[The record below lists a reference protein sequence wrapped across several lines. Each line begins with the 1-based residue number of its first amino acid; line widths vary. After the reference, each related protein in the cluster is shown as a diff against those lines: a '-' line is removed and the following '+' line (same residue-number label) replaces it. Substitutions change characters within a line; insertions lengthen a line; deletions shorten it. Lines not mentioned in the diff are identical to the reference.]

1 MIVFYFYLIY
11 YFFFDEKRIYL
22 VSIYFNSYKSIET
35 MSTGNK
41 KRIRNDS
48 DDEEENE
55 ENEEKELS
63 DLKNDNNTSAPLAI
77 EKDKKKK
84 EIEDFGDEND
94 KNENYKNENDKN
106 ENDKNQNI
114 ILGNKTQNI
123 NNNSNDDE
131 SLQKDLQSFLKGNN
145 ILENNVFK
153 NEQFSNTYT
162 NSPSE
167 TNELNNN
174 INNLNENEN
183 KDVEN
188 IVDSILNEEGY
199 KEEMDLS
206 EFKNK
211 KSMVEEKKENI
222 IEKKILI
229 PRDYQLKIYNEAKDR
244 NSIIFM
250 ETGKGKTFLSI
261 MLMSRVLGIDI
272 VENPNIDISKIDKS
286 KKIIFLICDTALVKQ
301 QSEAINKIL
310 GIEVGILQ
318 GKKQKKS
325 KNDYIE
331 FRKLWESKNIFVAI
345 HNVIYKLLSCGFLRF
360 SEISMLIFD
369 ECHHADSSHPY
380 NDIMNEFYFFYKKKN
395 NNTQLPLILGLTASP
410 LKTSIKSDIQLSA
423 YKAFITLSENLD
435 SEIVIDQDEKVLN
448 LELKNENDIEQFL
461 EKEKFIKVLE
471 DNDCKEYKII
481 LLVFKKYL
489 FQNLNKFVI
498 EFLKKNEELKD
509 ILKDFNNFETEYNSF
524 IEEKF
529 KCDSL
534 LTYNDVINRYMKLYE
549 LKNYSSVLRVSEKIQ
564 RQIFLI
570 LHNLDLTCLINY
582 FYRLKNYF
590 LNLIIKKSNEK
601 NIIVEEKDI
610 IPEEIKDLKIVELKQ
625 ILSIFGKTHEKLTE
639 MLEKNIDFRCN
650 RVKQMLNEL
659 EKIFNENSKS
669 KIIIFVENRIVAFY
683 LEGIVTKFLIEK
695 YNNQYK
701 CTTVIGVNKIKNE
714 NGTLFNPSN
723 SIKDLND
730 KINAFNKGEFN
741 VLIGTNA
748 VEEGLDIQSC
758 NIVMVFTELRTPK
771 SYVQMKGRARKEN
784 SKFLVFSCTPENTKK
799 NIQYFI
805 ALNIIMKKIFDD
817 GIRKDFRRKNFI
829 QEKNIDLCYFIETS
843 QAKITSHNCSFFYN
857 EMIQILNNNNL
868 NTKCEI
874 KVDKIKRKVG
884 PNEFDFIGKIKINS
898 AIEGLN
904 KLNNFKTKPRPSKSA
919 AENECKFYFVVI
931 LIKLKKF
938 DDHIKFVR

>member
-1 MIVFYFYLIY
+1 M
-11 YFFFDEKRIYL
+11 
-22 VSIYFNSYKSIET
+22 
-35 MSTGNK
+35 
-41 KRIRNDS
+41 
-48 DDEEENE
+48 
-55 ENEEKELS
+55 
-63 DLKNDNNTSAPLAI
+63 
-77 EKDKKKK
+77 
-84 EIEDFGDEND
+84 
-94 KNENYKNENDKN
+94 
-106 ENDKNQNI
+106 
-114 ILGNKTQNI
+114 GNKTQNK

-167 TNELNNN
+167 TNELKNY
-174 INNLNENEN
+174 INNLNDNENE
-183 KDVEN
+183 DVEN

-199 KEEMDLS
+199 KEEMDFPQ
-206 EFKNK
+206 FKK
-211 KSMVEEKKENI
+211 EKSMVEEKKENI
-222 IEKKILI
+222 IEKKTLI

-301 QSEAINKIL
+301 QSEAISKIL

-509 ILKDFNNFETEYNSF
+509 IVKDFNNFETEYNSF

-582 FYRLKNYF
+582 FNRLKNYF

-601 NIIVEEKDI
+601 NIVVEEKDI

-625 ILSIFGKTHEKLTE
+625 LLSIFGKTNEKLNE

-669 KIIIFVENRIVAFY
+669 KIIIFVENRIVAYY

-741 VLIGTNA
+741 ILIGTNA

-784 SKFLVFSCTPENTKK
+784 SKFLVFSCIPENTKK

-805 ALNIIMKKIFDD
+805 TLNIIMKKIFDD

-829 QEKNIDLCYFIETS
+829 QEKTIDLCYFIETS
-843 QAKITSHNCSFFYN
+843 QAKITSHNCSLFYN

-874 KVDKIKRKVG
+874 KVDKIKSKVG

-904 KLNNFKTKPRPSKSA
+904 KLNNIKTKPRPSKSA
-919 AENECKFYFVVI
+919 AENECKFYFVVM

>member
-1 MIVFYFYLIY
+1 MI
-11 YFFFDEKRIYL
+11 
-22 VSIYFNSYKSIET
+22 SIYFNSYKSIET

-48 DDEEENE
+48 DDEEENV
-55 ENEEKELS
+55 ENEENELS

-94 KNENYKNENDKN
+94 KNEN
-106 ENDKNQNI
+106 DKNQNI
-114 ILGNKTQNI
+114 ILGNKTQNK

-167 TNELNNN
+167 TNELKNY
-174 INNLNENEN
+174 INNLNDNENE
-183 KDVEN
+183 DVEN

-199 KEEMDLS
+199 KEEMDFPQ
-206 EFKNK
+206 FKK
-211 KSMVEEKKENI
+211 EKSMVEEKKENI

-345 HNVIYKLLSCGFLRF
+345 HNVIYKLLSCGFLKV
-360 SEISMLIFD
+360 SEINMLVFD

-509 ILKDFNNFETEYNSF
+509 NLKDFNNFETEYNSF

-582 FYRLKNYF
+582 FNRLKNYF

-601 NIIVEEKDI
+601 NIVVEEKDI

-625 ILSIFGKTHEKLTE
+625 LLSIFGKTNEKLNE

-669 KIIIFVENRIVAFY
+669 KIIIFVENRIVAYY

-741 VLIGTNA
+741 ILIGTNA

-784 SKFLVFSCTPENTKK
+784 SKFLVFSCIPENTKK

-805 ALNIIMKKIFDD
+805 TLNIIMKKIFDD

-829 QEKNIDLCYFIETS
+829 QEKNIDLCYFIESS
-843 QAKITSHNCSFFYN
+843 QAKITSHNCSLFYN

-874 KVDKIKRKVG
+874 KVDKIKSKVG

-904 KLNNFKTKPRPSKSA
+904 KLNNIKTKPRPSKSA
-919 AENECKFYFVVI
+919 AENECKFYFVVT

>member
-1 MIVFYFYLIY
+1 MI
-11 YFFFDEKRIYL
+11 
-22 VSIYFNSYKSIET
+22 SIYFNSYKSIET

-55 ENEEKELS
+55 ENELS

-94 KNENYKNENDKN
+94 KNEN
-106 ENDKNQNI
+106 DKNQNI
-114 ILGNKTQNI
+114 ILGNKTQNK

-167 TNELNNN
+167 TNESKNN
-174 INNLNENEN
+174 INNLNDNENE
-183 KDVEN
+183 DVEN

-199 KEEMDLS
+199 KEEMDFPQ
-206 EFKNK
+206 FKK
-211 KSMVEEKKENI
+211 EKSMVEEKKENI

-529 KCDSL
+529 KCDNL

-582 FYRLKNYF
+582 FNRLKNYF

-601 NIIVEEKDI
+601 NIVVEEKDI

-625 ILSIFGKTHEKLTE
+625 LLSIFGKTNEKLNE

-659 EKIFNENSKS
+659 EKIYNENSKS
-669 KIIIFVENRIVAFY
+669 KIIIFVENRIVAYY

-741 VLIGTNA
+741 ILIGTNA

-784 SKFLVFSCTPENTKK
+784 SKFLVFSCIPENTKK

-805 ALNIIMKKIFDD
+805 TLNIIMKKIFDD

-829 QEKNIDLCYFIETS
+829 QEKNIDLCFFIETS
-843 QAKITSHNCSFFYN
+843 QAKITSHNCSLFYN
-857 EMIQILNNNNL
+857 EMIQILNNNNY

-874 KVDKIKRKVG
+874 KVEKIKNKVG
-884 PNEFDFIGKIKINS
+884 PNEFDFIGNIKINS
-898 AIEGLN
+898 VIEGLN
-904 KLNNFKTKPRPSKSA
+904 KLNNFKTKPRASKSA
-919 AENECKFYFVVI
+919 AENECKFYFVVM

>member
-1 MIVFYFYLIY
+1 MIAFYFYLIY

-48 DDEEENE
+48 DDEEENV
-55 ENEEKELS
+55 ENEENELS

-94 KNENYKNENDKN
+94 KNEN
-106 ENDKNQNI
+106 DKNQNI
-114 ILGNKTQNI
+114 ILGNKTQNK

-162 NSPSE
+162 NSHSE
-167 TNELNNN
+167 TNKLKNN
-174 INNLNENEN
+174 INNLNDNENE
-183 KDVEN
+183 DVEN

-199 KEEMDLS
+199 KEEMDFPQ
-206 EFKNK
+206 FKNE

-423 YKAFITLSENLD
+423 YKAFNTLSENLD

-529 KCDSL
+529 KCDNL

-582 FYRLKNYF
+582 FNRLKNYF

-601 NIIVEEKDI
+601 NIVVEEKDI

-625 ILSIFGKTHEKLTE
+625 LLSIFGKTNEKLNE

-669 KIIIFVENRIVAFY
+669 KIIIFVENRIVAYY

-741 VLIGTNA
+741 ILIGTNA

-784 SKFLVFSCTPENTKK
+784 SKFLVFSCIPENTKK

-805 ALNIIMKKIFDD
+805 TLNIIMKKIFDD

-829 QEKNIDLCYFIETS
+829 QEKNIDLCYFIESS
-843 QAKITSHNCSFFYN
+843 QAKITSHNCSLFYN

-874 KVDKIKRKVG
+874 KVDKIKSKVG

-904 KLNNFKTKPRPSKSA
+904 KLNNIKTKPRPSKSA
-919 AENECKFYFVVI
+919 AENECKFYFVVT

>member
-1 MIVFYFYLIY
+1 MIAFYFYLIY

-94 KNENYKNENDKN
+94 KNEN
-106 ENDKNQNI
+106 DKNQNI
-114 ILGNKTQNI
+114 ILGNKIQNK

-206 EFKNK
+206 EFKNE

-601 NIIVEEKDI
+601 NIEIEEKDI

>member
-94 KNENYKNENDKN
+94 KNENDKN

-206 EFKNK
+206 EFKNE

-380 NDIMNEFYFFYKKKN
+380 NDIMNEFYFFYKKK
-395 NNTQLPLILGLTASP
+395 I
-410 LKTSIKSDIQLSA
+410 
-423 YKAFITLSENLD
+423 
-435 SEIVIDQDEKVLN
+435 
-448 LELKNENDIEQFL
+448 
-461 EKEKFIKVLE
+461 
-471 DNDCKEYKII
+471 II
-481 LLVFKKYL
+481 LNYL
-489 FQNLNKFVI
+489 
-498 EFLKKNEELKD
+498 
-509 ILKDFNNFETEYNSF
+509 
-524 IEEKF
+524 
-529 KCDSL
+529 
-534 LTYNDVINRYMKLYE
+534 
-549 LKNYSSVLRVSEKIQ
+549 
-564 RQIFLI
+564 
-570 LHNLDLTCLINY
+570 
-582 FYRLKNYF
+582 
-590 LNLIIKKSNEK
+590 
-601 NIIVEEKDI
+601 
-610 IPEEIKDLKIVELKQ
+610 
-625 ILSIFGKTHEKLTE
+625 
-639 MLEKNIDFRCN
+639 
-650 RVKQMLNEL
+650 
-659 EKIFNENSKS
+659 
-669 KIIIFVENRIVAFY
+669 
-683 LEGIVTKFLIEK
+683 
-695 YNNQYK
+695 
-701 CTTVIGVNKIKNE
+701 
-714 NGTLFNPSN
+714 
-723 SIKDLND
+723 
-730 KINAFNKGEFN
+730 
-741 VLIGTNA
+741 
-748 VEEGLDIQSC
+748 
-758 NIVMVFTELRTPK
+758 
-771 SYVQMKGRARKEN
+771 
-784 SKFLVFSCTPENTKK
+784 
-799 NIQYFI
+799 
-805 ALNIIMKKIFDD
+805 
-817 GIRKDFRRKNFI
+817 
-829 QEKNIDLCYFIETS
+829 
-843 QAKITSHNCSFFYN
+843 
-857 EMIQILNNNNL
+857 
-868 NTKCEI
+868 
-874 KVDKIKRKVG
+874 
-884 PNEFDFIGKIKINS
+884 
-898 AIEGLN
+898 
-904 KLNNFKTKPRPSKSA
+904 
-919 AENECKFYFVVI
+919 
-931 LIKLKKF
+931 
-938 DDHIKFVR
+938 

>member
-1 MIVFYFYLIY
+1 MI
-11 YFFFDEKRIYL
+11 
-22 VSIYFNSYKSIET
+22 SIYFNSYKSIET

-48 DDEEENE
+48 DDEEENV
-55 ENEEKELS
+55 ENEENELS

-94 KNENYKNENDKN
+94 KNEN
-106 ENDKNQNI
+106 DKNQNI
-114 ILGNKTQNI
+114 ILGNKTQNK

-167 TNELNNN
+167 TNKSKNN
-174 INNLNENEN
+174 INNLNDNENE
-183 KDVEN
+183 DVEN

-199 KEEMDLS
+199 KEEMDFPQ
-206 EFKNK
+206 FKK
-211 KSMVEEKKENI
+211 EKSMVEEKKENI

-360 SEISMLIFD
+360 SEINMLIFD

-529 KCDSL
+529 KCDNL

-582 FYRLKNYF
+582 FNRLKNYF

-601 NIIVEEKDI
+601 NIVVEEKDI

-625 ILSIFGKTHEKLTE
+625 LLSIFGKTNEKLNE

-669 KIIIFVENRIVAFY
+669 KIIIFVENRIVAYY

-741 VLIGTNA
+741 ILIGTNA

-784 SKFLVFSCTPENTKK
+784 SKFLVFSCIPENTKK

-805 ALNIIMKKIFDD
+805 TLNIIMKKIFDD

-829 QEKNIDLCYFIETS
+829 QEKNIDLCYFIESS
-843 QAKITSHNCSFFYN
+843 QAKITSHNCSLFYN

-874 KVDKIKRKVG
+874 KVDKIKSKVG

-904 KLNNFKTKPRPSKSA
+904 KLNNIKTKPRPSKSA
-919 AENECKFYFVVI
+919 AENECKFYFVVT

>member
-1 MIVFYFYLIY
+1 
-11 YFFFDEKRIYL
+11 
-22 VSIYFNSYKSIET
+22 
-35 MSTGNK
+35 
-41 KRIRNDS
+41 
-48 DDEEENE
+48 
-55 ENEEKELS
+55 
-63 DLKNDNNTSAPLAI
+63 
-77 EKDKKKK
+77 
-84 EIEDFGDEND
+84 
-94 KNENYKNENDKN
+94 
-106 ENDKNQNI
+106 
-114 ILGNKTQNI
+114 
-123 NNNSNDDE
+123 
-131 SLQKDLQSFLKGNN
+131 
-145 ILENNVFK
+145 
-153 NEQFSNTYT
+153 
-162 NSPSE
+162 
-167 TNELNNN
+167 
-174 INNLNENEN
+174 
-183 KDVEN
+183 
-188 IVDSILNEEGY
+188 
-199 KEEMDLS
+199 
-206 EFKNK
+206 
-211 KSMVEEKKENI
+211 
-222 IEKKILI
+222 
-229 PRDYQLKIYNEAKDR
+229 
-244 NSIIFM
+244 
-250 ETGKGKTFLSI
+250 
-261 MLMSRVLGIDI
+261 
-272 VENPNIDISKIDKS
+272 
-286 KKIIFLICDTALVKQ
+286 
-301 QSEAINKIL
+301 
-310 GIEVGILQ
+310 
-318 GKKQKKS
+318 
-325 KNDYIE
+325 
-331 FRKLWESKNIFVAI
+331 
-345 HNVIYKLLSCGFLRF
+345 
-360 SEISMLIFD
+360 MLIFD

-601 NIIVEEKDI
+601 NIVIEEKDI

-805 ALNIIMKKIFDD
+805 TLNIIMKKIFDD

>member
-1 MIVFYFYLIY
+1 MIAFYFYLIY

-55 ENEEKELS
+55 ENEENELS

-94 KNENYKNENDKN
+94 KNEN
-106 ENDKNQNI
+106 DKNQNI
-114 ILGNKTQNI
+114 ILGNKTQNK

-145 ILENNVFK
+145 ILDNNVFK

-162 NSPSE
+162 NSHSE
-167 TNELNNN
+167 TNKSKNN
-174 INNLNENEN
+174 INNLNDNENE
-183 KDVEN
+183 DVEN

-199 KEEMDLS
+199 KEEMDFPQ
-206 EFKNK
+206 FKK
-211 KSMVEEKKENI
+211 EKSMVEEKKENI

-448 LELKNENDIEQFL
+448 LELKNENDVEQFL
-461 EKEKFIKVLE
+461 EKERFIQVLE
-471 DNDCKEYKII
+471 DYDCKEYKII
-481 LLVFKKYL
+481 LLILKKYL

-529 KCDSL
+529 KCDNL

-582 FYRLKNYF
+582 FNRLKNYF

-601 NIIVEEKDI
+601 NIVVEEKDI

-625 ILSIFGKTHEKLTE
+625 LLSIFGKTNEKLNE

-659 EKIFNENSKS
+659 EKIYNENSKS
-669 KIIIFVENRIVAFY
+669 KIIIFVENRIVAYY

-741 VLIGTNA
+741 ILIGTNA

-784 SKFLVFSCTPENTKK
+784 SKFLVFSCIPENTKK

-805 ALNIIMKKIFDD
+805 TLNIIMKKIFDD

-829 QEKNIDLCYFIETS
+829 QEKNIDLCYFIESS
-843 QAKITSHNCSFFYN
+843 QAKITSHNCSLFYN

-874 KVDKIKRKVG
+874 KVDKIKSKVG

-904 KLNNFKTKPRPSKSA
+904 KLNNIKTKPRPSKSA
-919 AENECKFYFVVI
+919 AENECKFYFVVT

>member
-1 MIVFYFYLIY
+1 MI
-11 YFFFDEKRIYL
+11 
-22 VSIYFNSYKSIET
+22 SIYFNSYKSIET

-48 DDEEENE
+48 DDEEENV
-55 ENEEKELS
+55 ENEENELS

-94 KNENYKNENDKN
+94 KNEN
-106 ENDKNQNI
+106 DKNQNI
-114 ILGNKTQNI
+114 ILGNKTQNK

-167 TNELNNN
+167 TNKSKNN
-174 INNLNENEN
+174 INNLNDNENE
-183 KDVEN
+183 DVEN

-199 KEEMDLS
+199 KEEMDFPQ
-206 EFKNK
+206 FKK
-211 KSMVEEKKENI
+211 EKSMVEEKKENI

-582 FYRLKNYF
+582 FNRLKNYF

-601 NIIVEEKDI
+601 NIVVEEKDI

-625 ILSIFGKTHEKLTE
+625 LLSIFGKTNEKLNE

-659 EKIFNENSKS
+659 EKIYNENSKS
-669 KIIIFVENRIVAFY
+669 KIIIFVENRIVAYY

-741 VLIGTNA
+741 ILIGTNA

-784 SKFLVFSCTPENTKK
+784 SKFLVFSCIPENTKK

-805 ALNIIMKKIFDD
+805 TLNIIMKKIFDD

-829 QEKNIDLCYFIETS
+829 QEKNIDLCYFIESS
-843 QAKITSHNCSFFYN
+843 QAKITSHNCSLFYN

-874 KVDKIKRKVG
+874 KVDKIKSKVG

-904 KLNNFKTKPRPSKSA
+904 KLNNIKTKPRPSKSA
-919 AENECKFYFVVI
+919 AENECKFYFVVT

>member
-1 MIVFYFYLIY
+1 M
-11 YFFFDEKRIYL
+11 

-55 ENEEKELS
+55 ENELS

-94 KNENYKNENDKN
+94 KNEN
-106 ENDKNQNI
+106 DKNQNI
-114 ILGNKTQNI
+114 ILGNKTQNK

-167 TNELNNN
+167 TNELKNY
-174 INNLNENEN
+174 INNLNDNENE
-183 KDVEN
+183 DVEN

-199 KEEMDLS
+199 KEEMDFPQ
-206 EFKNK
+206 FKK
-211 KSMVEEKKENI
+211 EKSMVEEKKENI

-509 ILKDFNNFETEYNSF
+509 IVKDFNNFETEYNSF

-529 KCDSL
+529 KCDNL

-582 FYRLKNYF
+582 LNKLKNYF

-601 NIIVEEKDI
+601 NIVVEEKDI

-625 ILSIFGKTHEKLTE
+625 LLSIFGKTNEKLNE

-669 KIIIFVENRIVAFY
+669 KIIIFVENRIVAYY

-741 VLIGTNA
+741 ILIGTNA

-784 SKFLVFSCTPENTKK
+784 SKFLVFSCIPENTKK

-805 ALNIIMKKIFDD
+805 TLNIIMKKIFDD

-829 QEKNIDLCYFIETS
+829 QEKNIDLCYFIESS
-843 QAKITSHNCSFFYN
+843 QAKITSHNCSLFYN

-874 KVDKIKRKVG
+874 KVDKIKSKVG

-904 KLNNFKTKPRPSKSA
+904 KLNNIKTKPRPSKSA
-919 AENECKFYFVVI
+919 AENECKFYFVVT

>member
-1 MIVFYFYLIY
+1 
-11 YFFFDEKRIYL
+11 
-22 VSIYFNSYKSIET
+22 

-48 DDEEENE
+48 DNEEEN
-55 ENEEKELS
+55 ELS
-63 DLKNDNNTSAPLAI
+63 DLKNDNKTSAPLAI
-77 EKDKKKK
+77 EKDKEKK
-84 EIEDFGDEND
+84 ENEDVE
-94 KNENYKNENDKN
+94 N

-114 ILGNKTQNI
+114 ILGNKTQNK

-131 SLQKDLQSFLKGNN
+131 SFQNDFQLFVEGNK
-145 ILENNVFK
+145 ILDNNVFK

-167 TNELNNN
+167 PNELNNN
-174 INNLNENEN
+174 INNPNENEN
-183 KDVEN
+183 VES
-188 IVDSILNEEGY
+188 IIDSILNEEGN
-199 KEEMDLS
+199 KEEMNFS
-206 EFKNK
+206 QFKNEK
-211 KSMVEEKKENI
+211 LIVEEKKENI
-222 IEKKILI
+222 IEKKTLI
-229 PRDYQLKIYNEAKDR
+229 PRNYQLKIYNEAKDR

-301 QSEAINKIL
+301 QSEAISKIL

-325 KNDYIE
+325 KNDYFE

-395 NNTQLPLILGLTASP
+395 DTNLPLILGLTASP

-423 YKAFITLSENLD
+423 YKAFNTLSENLD

-448 LELKNENDIEQFL
+448 LELKNENDVEQFL
-461 EKEKFIKVLE
+461 EKERFIQVLE
-471 DNDCKEYKII
+471 DYDCKEYKII
-481 LLVFKKYL
+481 LLILKKYL

-509 ILKDFNNFETEYNSF
+509 ILKDFNNFEVEYNSF

-582 FYRLKNYF
+582 FYRFKNYF

-601 NIIVEEKDI
+601 NIAIEEKDI

-625 ILSIFGKTHEKLTE
+625 LLSIFGKTQEKISE
-639 MLEKNIDFRCN
+639 MLEKKLDFSCN

-669 KIIIFVENRIVAFY
+669 KIIIFVENRIVAYY

-730 KINAFNKGEFN
+730 KINAFNKSEFN
-741 VLIGTNA
+741 ILIGTNA

-784 SKFLVFSCTPENTKK
+784 SKFLVFSCVPENTKK

-805 ALNIIMKKIFDD
+805 ILNIIMKQIFND

-829 QEKNIDLCYFIETS
+829 QEKTIDLCYFIETS

-857 EMIQILNNNNL
+857 EMIQILNNNNY

-874 KVDKIKRKVG
+874 KVEKIKRKVG
-884 PNEFDFIGKIKINS
+884 PNEFDFIGNIKINS
-898 AIEGLN
+898 VIKGLN
-904 KLNNFKTKPRPSKSA
+904 KLNNIKTKPRASKSA
-919 AENECKFYFVVI
+919 AENECKFYFVVM

>member
-1 MIVFYFYLIY
+1 MI
-11 YFFFDEKRIYL
+11 
-22 VSIYFNSYKSIET
+22 SIYFNSYKSIET

-48 DDEEENE
+48 DDEEENV
-55 ENEEKELS
+55 ENEENELS

-94 KNENYKNENDKN
+94 KNEN
-106 ENDKNQNI
+106 DKNQNI
-114 ILGNKTQNI
+114 ILGNKTQNK

-167 TNELNNN
+167 TNELKNY
-174 INNLNENEN
+174 INNLNDNENE
-183 KDVEN
+183 DVEN

-199 KEEMDLS
+199 KEEMDFPQ
-206 EFKNK
+206 FKK
-211 KSMVEEKKENI
+211 EKSMVEEKKENI

-360 SEISMLIFD
+360 SEINMLIFD

-423 YKAFITLSENLD
+423 YKAFNTLSENLD

-529 KCDSL
+529 KCDNL

-582 FYRLKNYF
+582 FNRLKNYF

-601 NIIVEEKDI
+601 NIVVEEKDI

-625 ILSIFGKTHEKLTE
+625 LLSIFGKTNEKLNE

-669 KIIIFVENRIVAFY
+669 KIIIFVENRIVAYY

-741 VLIGTNA
+741 ILIGTNA

-784 SKFLVFSCTPENTKK
+784 SKFLVFSCIPENTKK

-805 ALNIIMKKIFDD
+805 TLNIIMKKIFDD

-829 QEKNIDLCYFIETS
+829 QEKNIDLCYFIESS
-843 QAKITSHNCSFFYN
+843 QAKITSHNCSLFYN

-874 KVDKIKRKVG
+874 KVDKIKSKVG

-904 KLNNFKTKPRPSKSA
+904 KLNNIKTKPRPSKSA
-919 AENECKFYFVVI
+919 AENECKFYFVVT

>member
-1 MIVFYFYLIY
+1 MIAFYFYLIY

-48 DDEEENE
+48 DDEEENV
-55 ENEEKELS
+55 ENEENELS

-94 KNENYKNENDKN
+94 KNEN
-106 ENDKNQNI
+106 DKNQNI
-114 ILGNKTQNI
+114 ILGNKTQNK

-167 TNELNNN
+167 TNESKNY
-174 INNLNENEN
+174 INNLNDNENE
-183 KDVEN
+183 DVEN

-199 KEEMDLS
+199 KEEMDFPQ
-206 EFKNK
+206 FKK
-211 KSMVEEKKENI
+211 EKSMVEEKKENI
-222 IEKKILI
+222 IEKKTLI

-582 FYRLKNYF
+582 FNRLKNYF

-601 NIIVEEKDI
+601 NIAIEEKDI

-625 ILSIFGKTHEKLTE
+625 LLSIFGKTNEKLNE

-659 EKIFNENSKS
+659 EKIYNENSKS
-669 KIIIFVENRIVAFY
+669 KIIIFVENRIVAYY

-741 VLIGTNA
+741 ILIGTNA

-784 SKFLVFSCTPENTKK
+784 SKFLVFSCIPENTKK

-805 ALNIIMKKIFDD
+805 TLNIIMKKIFDD

-829 QEKNIDLCYFIETS
+829 QEKNIDLCFFIETS
-843 QAKITSHNCSFFYN
+843 QAKITSHNCSLFYN
-857 EMIQILNNNNL
+857 EMIQILNNNNY

-874 KVDKIKRKVG
+874 KVEKIKRKVG

-904 KLNNFKTKPRPSKSA
+904 KLNNIKTKPRPSKSA
-919 AENECKFYFVVI
+919 AENECKFYFVVT

>member
-1 MIVFYFYLIY
+1 MIAFYFYLIY

-55 ENEEKELS
+55 ENEENELS

-94 KNENYKNENDKN
+94 KNEN
-106 ENDKNQNI
+106 DKNQNI
-114 ILGNKTQNI
+114 ILGNKIQNK
-123 NNNSNDDE
+123 NNNINDDE
-131 SLQKDLQSFLKGNN
+131 SFQKDLQSFLKGNN
-145 ILENNVFK
+145 ILDNNVFK

-183 KDVEN
+183 EEVKN
-188 IVDSILNEEGY
+188 IIDSILNIEGY

-206 EFKNK
+206 EFKNE

-601 NIIVEEKDI
+601 NIVIEEKDI

-805 ALNIIMKKIFDD
+805 TLNIIMKKIFDD

>member
-1 MIVFYFYLIY
+1 MIAFYFYLIY

-22 VSIYFNSYKSIET
+22 ISIYFNSYKSIET

-48 DDEEENE
+48 DDEEENV
-55 ENEEKELS
+55 ENEENELS

-94 KNENYKNENDKN
+94 KNEN
-106 ENDKNQNI
+106 DKNQNI
-114 ILGNKTQNI
+114 ILGNKTQNK

-167 TNELNNN
+167 TNKSKNN
-174 INNLNENEN
+174 INNLNDNENE
-183 KDVEN
+183 DVEN

-199 KEEMDLS
+199 KEEMDFPQ
-206 EFKNK
+206 FKK
-211 KSMVEEKKENI
+211 EKSMVEEKKENI

-360 SEISMLIFD
+360 SEINMLIFD

-529 KCDSL
+529 KCDNL

-582 FYRLKNYF
+582 FNRLKNYF

-601 NIIVEEKDI
+601 NIVVEEKDI

-625 ILSIFGKTHEKLTE
+625 LLSIFGKTNEKLNE

-669 KIIIFVENRIVAFY
+669 KIIIFVENRIVAYY

-741 VLIGTNA
+741 ILIGTNA

-784 SKFLVFSCTPENTKK
+784 SKFLVFSCIPENTKK

-805 ALNIIMKKIFDD
+805 TLNIIMKKIFDD

-829 QEKNIDLCYFIETS
+829 QEKNIDLCYFIESS
-843 QAKITSHNCSFFYN
+843 QAKITSHNCSLFYN

-874 KVDKIKRKVG
+874 KVDKIKSKVG

-904 KLNNFKTKPRPSKSA
+904 KLNNIKTKPRPSKSA
-919 AENECKFYFVVI
+919 AENECKFYFVVT

>member
-1 MIVFYFYLIY
+1 M
-11 YFFFDEKRIYL
+11 

-55 ENEEKELS
+55 ENELS

-94 KNENYKNENDKN
+94 KNEN
-106 ENDKNQNI
+106 DKNQNI
-114 ILGNKTQNI
+114 ILGNKTQNK

-167 TNELNNN
+167 TNELKNY
-174 INNLNENEN
+174 INNLNDNENE
-183 KDVEN
+183 DVEN

-199 KEEMDLS
+199 KEEMDFPQ
-206 EFKNK
+206 FKK
-211 KSMVEEKKENI
+211 EKSMVEEKKENI

-582 FYRLKNYF
+582 FNRLKNYF

-601 NIIVEEKDI
+601 NIVVEEKDI

-625 ILSIFGKTHEKLTE
+625 LLSIFGKTNEKLNE

-659 EKIFNENSKS
+659 EKIYNENSKS
-669 KIIIFVENRIVAFY
+669 KIIIFVENRIVAYY

-741 VLIGTNA
+741 ILIGTNA

-784 SKFLVFSCTPENTKK
+784 SKFLVFSCIPENTKK

-805 ALNIIMKKIFDD
+805 TLNIIMKKIFDD

-829 QEKNIDLCYFIETS
+829 QEKNIDLCYFIESS
-843 QAKITSHNCSFFYN
+843 QAKITSHNCSLFYN

-874 KVDKIKRKVG
+874 KVDKIKSKVG

-904 KLNNFKTKPRPSKSA
+904 KLNNIKTKPRPSKSA
-919 AENECKFYFVVI
+919 AENECKFYFVVT